1 MHWCWARNRSVV
13 GISVGDRIGQKGLKM
28 PANAHEKSKDFV
40 QSMERGLAVMKVF
53 SAENHKLTLSE
64 VAELAVFTRATARRF
79 LLTLEELHYIGS
91 TGRFFFLRP
100 KVLELGYAY
109 LSSYSL
115 VSIAQNHLEILA
127 EELRESCS
135 ASVLEGEN
143 VIYVC
148 RASTNRIMT
157 VNLSVG
163 HSLPAYATSMGRI
176 LLAALP
182 EKELDEYLTQ
192 YKRKKLTATTITD
205 ASELKEILKGVRE
218 KGWALNNQELEEGVQ
233 SIAVPIRDKSGK
245 VVAAANVSAH
255 ATRVSIV
262 DLEKVFLPKLQAAV
276 AEIEK
281 DLSHQL

>member
-1 MHWCWARNRSVV
+1 
-13 GISVGDRIGQKGLKM
+13 M
-28 PANAHEKSKDFV
+28 PEDSHEKSKNFV
-40 QSMERGLAVMKVF
+40 QSMERGLSVMKVF
-53 SAENHKLTLSE
+53 NAENHRLTLSE
-64 VAELAVFTRATARRF
+64 VADLTGYTRATARRF
-79 LLTLEELHYIGS
+79 LLTLEELNYIGS

-115 VSIAQNHLEILA
+115 VSIAQNHLELLA

-143 VIYVC
+143 VIYIC
-148 RASTNRIMT
+148 RAATNRIVT

-163 HSLPAYATSMGRI
+163 HQLPAYATSMGRT

-182 EKELDEYLTQ
+182 EKELDQFLAK
-192 YKRKKLTATTITD
+192 YKRKKLTAKTIID
-205 ASELKEILKGVRE
+205 AAELKELLKDVRE
-218 KGWALNNQELEEGVQ
+218 KGWAMNNQELEEGVQ
-233 SIAVPIRDKSGK
+233 SVSVPIHDKTGK
-245 VVAAANVSAH
+245 IVAAANVSAH
-255 ATRVSIV
+255 ATRVSIE
-262 DLEKVFLPKLQAAV
+262 DLEKKFLPKLQATV